1 MKSTK
6 EDYFVPLADKSTL
19 QTIPRDDDDQFELPL
34 QEKVQVS
41 PDTFK
46 FIFALPHH
54 EEVLGLP
61 VGGHLFFHFTNSEK
75 EVISRKYTPISKVNE
90 RGRVI
95 FLIKLYLPCPE
106 FPEGGQ
112 MSKHLN

>member
-1 MKSTK
+1 MESTK

-19 QTIPRDDDDQFELPL
+19 ETIPRDDDDQFELPL

-54 EEVLGLP
+54 E
-61 VGGHLFFHFTNSEK
+61 
-75 EVISRKYTPISKVNE
+75 
-90 RGRVI
+90 
-95 FLIKLYLPCPE
+95 
-106 FPEGGQ
+106 
-112 MSKHLN
+112 

>member
-1 MKSTK
+1 MESTK
-6 EDYFVPLADKSTL
+6 EDYFVPLADKNTL
-19 QTIPRDDDDQFELPL
+19 ETIPRDDDDQFELPL

-41 PDTFK
+41 HDTFK

-54 EEVLGLP
+54 EQVLGLP
-61 VGGHLFFHFTNSEK
+61 VGGHLFFHFTNSEGV
-75 EVISRKYTPISKVNE
+75 VISRKYTPISKVNE

-112 MSKHLN
+112 MSKYLN